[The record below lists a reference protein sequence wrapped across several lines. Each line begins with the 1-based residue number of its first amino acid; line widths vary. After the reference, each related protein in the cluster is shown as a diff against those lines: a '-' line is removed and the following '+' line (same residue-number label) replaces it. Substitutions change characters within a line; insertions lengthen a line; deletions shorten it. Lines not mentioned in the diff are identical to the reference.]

1 QVLVEREALGHVADP
16 AADRLRLLAHV
27 ETVHPG
33 LALRGGE
40 QATEDPDER
49 GLAGAVGAEEAVD
62 LAAVDAQ
69 GDLVQ
74 GAHLAEVARDG
85 AYLDAVLL
93 AHGRS
98 CTVAAMPGLSSPVGS
113 ISTFTPNTRS
123 LRW

>member
-1 QVLVEREALGHVADP
+1 
-16 AADRLRLLAHV
+16 
-27 ETVHPG
+27 
-33 LALRGGE
+33 
-40 QATEDPDER
+40 
-49 GLAGAVGAEEAVD
+49 AGAVGAEEAVD

-98 CTVAAMPGLSSPVGS
+98 CTVAAMPGLSSPLGS

-123 LRW
+123 LRWSRVWMLRGVYSARSETSTMRPGNRRFGKVSTVSSARSPTRTRPSLVS